1 MIGPWVLSAILPGDG
16 TTSHLATSFLDGLVS
31 KQWTEATTVWSENG
45 SSSLKF
51 GSLSKI
57 SYDFD
62 HRRSPAGQISW
73 FWPSSLTLQGFFCF
87 EKPYILAI
95 LIDGFVCL
103 FAFAISGEK
112 SSDDLEADGSRDGGG
127 ESCAR
132 GSSPDLAGT
141 YVSGHQSGVDT
152 FASSIITFCF
162 L

>member
-1 MIGPWVLSAILPGDG
+1 MGAKCYLPGDG

-31 KQWTEATTVWSENG
+31 KQWIEATTVWSENG
-45 SSSLKF
+45 SS
-51 GSLSKI
+51 SLSKI

-73 FWPSSLTLQGFFCF
+73 FWPSSLTLQVFFCF

>member
-1 MIGPWVLSAILPGDG
+1 MPGDG

-73 FWPSSLTLQGFFCF
+73 FWPSSLTLQFFFCF

-103 FAFAISGEK
+103 LLLQYQANKVPRIWKQMEVETVEASPALAAHLQTSPVRTCRAINP
-112 SSDDLEADGSRDGGG
+112 A
-127 ESCAR
+127 
-132 GSSPDLAGT
+132 
-141 YVSGHQSGVDT
+141 
-152 FASSIITFCF
+152 
-162 L
+162 